1 MSNISIK
8 ASQTDTFAI
17 LSRVAF
23 FSDSCASFWDECQLP
38 DNCPY
43 GRTITWATVKTSK
56 AVAFSMLLAPTGFL
70 CVKVRIRFFN
80 ALMPPKLTYWAI
92 LLCFDWAV
100 TLRRWK
106 AHFHFCLDGE
116 AATKKGHCGHC
127 GLIEGSTSLVNC
139 DQTNWLIVLRCKAS
153 LSKPRLALMRQFFL
167 SFSFQRATID
177 VTQTIK

>member
-1 MSNISIK
+1 
-8 ASQTDTFAI
+8 
-17 LSRVAF
+17 
-23 FSDSCASFWDECQLP
+23 
-38 DNCPY
+38 
-43 GRTITWATVKTSK
+43 
-56 AVAFSMLLAPTGFL
+56 MLLAPTGFL
-70 CVKVRIRFFN
+70 CGKVRIRFFN

-153 LSKPRLALMRQFFL
+153 LSKQRLALMRQFFL
-167 SFSFQRATID
+167 SFSFHALGTPGNNRCHTDNPIIVKLVNLVKSLCSTTRPVSKSWVKQQKMASLTLPTHSNVKSSCWI
-177 VTQTIK
+177 QKK

>member
-17 LSRVAF
+17 LSCAAF
-23 FSDSCASFWDECQLP
+23 FLDSCASFWDERQLP

-56 AVAFSMLLAPTGFL
+56 AVAFSISSLGKTKKAFYQTSLWMLLAPTGFL
-70 CVKVRIRFFN
+70 CGKVRIRFFN

-153 LSKPRLALMRQFFL
+153 LS
-167 SFSFQRATID
+167 
-177 VTQTIK
+177 